1 MPEPLRVLYCV
12 PIGER
17 GGVERFL
24 EDVIVRHDPDRVKPA
39 VLAFAG
45 GRWLRELAA
54 RDVKVYCLEGMHM
67 RQPWR
72 VFRRVDE
79 ILKKERIDM
88 VHSAYSWCH
97 GLSSPAA
104 VWNGC
109 KRVWFHH
116 GPMSS
121 STWQGATPLFPAD
134 LVLVNSNF
142 LGQML
147 KRTLYVAKKTAVMP
161 YGIEA
166 SRLQPDG
173 GRRAAFRK
181 QWGLEEQDVAVGIVG
196 FIDHWKGQDVFLDA
210 IRQLRERA
218 PRLRAFVVGGP
229 RGGVVAEVCEQFQDK
244 LKTFVKEHGLE
255 DVVAFT
261 GHVDVREGALDGLDI
276 FVHASTQPEPF
287 GMEILEAAG
296 AQDRWT
302 LPVSESNFGFH
313 LLGTCRMG
321 KDPKTAVID
330 TDHRTHDV
338 PNLFLCDGS
347 SFVTSGRG
355 QPTETIYT
363 LAFRASD
370 RITALARKNEI

>member
-39 VLAFAG
+39 VLAFAAG
-45 GRWLRELAA
+45 GWLAELAA
-54 RDVKVYCLEGMHM
+54 RGVTVYCLEGMHM

-72 VFRRVDE
+72 VFRKVDE
-79 ILKKERIDM
+79 ILKKEQIDM

-109 KRVWFHH
+109 KRIWFHH

-121 STWQGATPLFPAD
+121 STWQGAMPLFPAD

-166 SRLQPDG
+166 SRLQPDSA
-173 GRRAAFRK
+173 RRAAFRK
-181 QWGLEEQDVAVGIVG
+181 QWGLGEQDVAVGIVG
-196 FIDHWKGQDVFLDA
+196 FIDHWKGQDVFLEA
-210 IRQLRERA
+210 VRNLRDRA

-229 RGGVVAEVCEQFQDK
+229 RGGVVAEVCQQFQDK
-244 LKTFVKEHGLE
+244 LKNFVKEHGLE
-255 DVVAFT
+255 NVVAFT

-287 GMEILEAAG
+287 GMVILEAMAKGKAIIASAAG
-296 AQDRWT
+296 GPCEI
-302 LPVSESNFGFH
+302 L
-313 LLGTCRMG
+313 
-321 KDPKTAVID
+321 
-330 TDHRTHDV
+330 TDGA
-338 PNLFLCDGS
+338 DGILTPPS
-347 SFVTSGRG
+347 
-355 QPTETIYT
+355 QPE
-363 LAFRASD
+363 
-370 RITALARKNEI
+370 ALAESIQKLLSDATLREALGRNAQLRVASHFSAEAAARRLEQHYAEIMQ